1 MSVEVKISEEVLVR
15 HLQGETVLLDLRSQ
29 HYFGLDEVG
38 TRIWQLLA
46 ERGETGAVVE
56 AMVEEF
62 DVERSEVERDLVD
75 FLAQLEAAELV
86 SLVGRAEA
94 EDGAPQAP

>member
-46 ERGETGAVVE
+46 ERGGTGAVVE

-62 DVERSEVERDLVD
+62 DVERPEVERDVVD

-86 SLVGRAEA
+86 SVVRRAEA